1 MRRVTGTDTA
11 PLPARPLGWL
21 PVLGFAAIAIG
32 GLWYVKWHP
41 YYGRAFVAAAR
52 HSIGGSIVSG
62 TAAAPPAAGWQ
73 AGIDYSVA
81 YIRAIWQALLLGLAL
96 GAGVQVLL
104 PRRLVLRLFA
114 GRGASARAAGA
125 ALPSMMCTC
134 CAAPV
139 AVALI
144 RSEADAAAALAYWL
158 ANPVLNPATLV
169 FMGFVLGWGWAGLRL
184 VLGAAL
190 VFALSHL
197 AARLMPAG
205 GRVPPPPRD
214 AAADA
219 ARAGYLR
226 AYATAFWRLA
236 VRLVPEYLLLVFALG
251 AARAWLFPA
260 MTPVIGHAAW
270 LPPLLAA
277 IGTLFVI
284 PTAGEVPIVQ
294 VLQHVGLGTAGAA
307 ALLLT
312 LPAVSLPSLAMLGR
326 AVPLRVLAVLGVG
339 TFGFGL
345 AAAYA
350 AVLLGLS

>member
-1 MRRVTGTDTA
+1 MTRSATA
-11 PLPARPLGWL
+11 PAPARALAML
-21 PVLGFAAIAIG
+21 PVLAFAAIAIG
-32 GLWYVKWHP
+32 GLYYVKWHP
-41 YYGRAFVAAAR
+41 YYGRAFVAAAH
-52 HSIGGSIVSG
+52 HSLGGSIVSG

-73 AGIDYSVA
+73 AGITYSIA
-81 YIRAIWQALLLGLAL
+81 YLRAIWQALLLGLAL

-104 PRRLVLRLFA
+104 PRQAVVRLFA
-114 GRGASARAAGA
+114 GRGASARAAGV

-139 AVALI
+139 AVGLI
-144 RSEADAAAALAYWL
+144 QSEADGAAALAYWL

-169 FMGFVLGWGWAGLRL
+169 FIGFVLGWGWAALRL

-197 AARLMPAG
+197 AARLLPAG
-205 GRVPPPPRD
+205 GRVPAPPG
-214 AAADA
+214 AAAEDA
-219 ARAGYLR
+219 VQAGYLR
-226 AYATAFWRLA
+226 AWLAAFWRLS
-236 VRLVPEYLLLVFALG
+236 VRLVPEYLVLVFALG

-260 MTPVIGHAAW
+260 MTPAIGHAGW

-277 IGTLFVI
+277 VGTVFVI

-294 VLQHVGLGTAGAA
+294 ILQHVGLGTAGAA

-326 AVPLRVLAVLGVG
+326 AVPVRVLAVLGVG

-345 AAAYA
+345 VAAYGA
-350 AVLLGLS
+350 AMLGL

>member
-1 MRRVTGTDTA
+1 VAQAETA
-11 PLPARPLGWL
+11 SRPLRSPAWL
-21 PVLGFAAIAIG
+21 PMLAFTALAVG
-32 GLWYVKWHP
+32 GLYYVKWHP
-41 YYGRAFVAAAR
+41 YYGRAFLAAAH
-52 HSIGGSIVSG
+52 HSLGASIVSG
-62 TAAAPPAAGWQ
+62 SEAAPPAAGWQ
-73 AGIDYSVA
+73 AGITYAVA
-81 YIRAIWQALLLGLAL
+81 YIKAIWQALVLALVL
-96 GAGVQVLL
+96 GAGVEVLL
-104 PRRLVLRLFA
+104 PRRMVLRLFA
-114 GRGASARAAGA
+114 GRGASARATAA

-139 AVALI
+139 AVGLI

-169 FMGFVLGWGWAGLRL
+169 FIGFVLGWGWAGLRL
-184 VLGAAL
+184 ALGVAL

-205 GRVPPPPRD
+205 RRIPPPLPQATPD
-214 AAADA
+214 AAQV
-219 ARAGYLR
+219 GYLR
-226 AYATAFWRLA
+226 AYAAALWRLA
-236 VRLVPEYLLLVFALG
+236 SRLVPEYFLLVFALG
-251 AARAWLFPA
+251 ATRAWLFPA

-294 VLQHVGLGTAGAA
+294 VLQHVGLGTAGAG

-326 AVPLRVLAVLGVG
+326 ALPLRVLAVLGVG

-350 AVLLGLS
+350 AVLLGL